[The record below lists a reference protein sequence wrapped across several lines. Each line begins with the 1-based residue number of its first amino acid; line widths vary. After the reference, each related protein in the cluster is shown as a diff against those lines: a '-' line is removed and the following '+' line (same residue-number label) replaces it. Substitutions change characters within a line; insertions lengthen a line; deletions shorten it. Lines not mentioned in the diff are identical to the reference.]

1 MALDDPRATRPCDE
15 PAASHQDV
23 DAAKLVG
30 DERLPCG
37 RRVSHV
43 WQQARAPIDQNDPHT
58 TDCVFCRQTV
68 EGLTALDDTTR
79 TLRAEHL
86 SAHTVARRVMRAV
99 RAEVRLGRLLPL
111 DDPAQELRIAETTV
125 AKVLRGA
132 ADRVP
137 GVRAASCRLSPDDGS
152 NKVTITM
159 TLSMTL
165 SMTLDLPLPGRATA
179 VRRAVAY
186 AAAQKLGLAISGI
199 DLRIVS
205 VLEPLTPTASA
216 EHAEQKRSGR

>member
-1 MALDDPRATRPCDE
+1 MALDDPRATRRRDE
-15 PAASHQDV
+15 PASPRQDS

-30 DERLPCG
+30 NERLPCG
-37 RRVSHV
+37 RLVSHV
-43 WQQARAPIDQNDPHT
+43 WQQVRGPSDQNDPHT
-58 TDCVFCRQTV
+58 ADCVFCRQAI
-68 EGLTALDDTTR
+68 EGLTALDNTTA
-79 TLRAEHL
+79 TLRAEHPGAD
-86 SAHTVARRVMRAV
+86 SVARRVMRAV

-111 DDPAQELRIAETTV
+111 DDPARELRIAETAA

-152 NKVTITM
+152 RKVTVTM
-159 TLSMTL
+159 TLA
-165 SMTLDLPLPGRATA
+165 MTLDQPLVGRAAA

-186 AAAQKLGLAISGI
+186 SAEQGLGIAVNGI

-205 VLEPLTPTASA
+205 VLEPLTRTASA
-216 EHAEQKRSGR
+216 EPSERKRSGL

>member
-15 PAASHQDV
+15 PAASYQDV
-23 DAAKLVG
+23 DAAELVG

-37 RRVSHV
+37 RLVGQV
-43 WQQARAPIDQNDPHT
+43 WQQARDPHDQDDAHT
-58 TDCVFCRQTV
+58 ADCAFCRQAV
-68 EGLTALDDTTR
+68 EGLAALDNTTR

-86 SAHTVARRVMRAV
+86 GAHAVARRVMRAV

-111 DDPAQELRIAETTV
+111 DDPAQGLWIAETAV

-137 GVRAASCRLSPDDGS
+137 GVRAASCRLGPVGDGAH
-152 NKVTITM
+152 VIVTM
-159 TLSMTL
+159 TLA
-165 SMTLDLPLPGRATA
+165 MTLDQPLPARAIA

-186 AAAQKLGLAISGI
+186 AGVQELGLAISDI
-199 DLRIVS
+199 DLRVVS
-205 VLEPLTPTASA
+205 VWEPLGSPPAPA
-216 EHAEQKRSGR
+216 ELVGQGRSGP

>member
-23 DAAKLVG
+23 DAAELVG

-37 RRVSHV
+37 RLVGDVWRRARVLM
-43 WQQARAPIDQNDPHT
+43 DQNDPHT
-58 TDCVFCRQTV
+58 AECVFCRQAV
-68 EGLTALDDTTR
+68 GGLAALDHTTR

-111 DDPAQELRIAETTV
+111 DDPARELWIAETAV

-137 GVRAASCRLSPDDGS
+137 GVRAASCRLGPGGGGTE
-152 NKVTITM
+152 VTVTM
-159 TLSMTL
+159 TLA
-165 SMTLDLPLPGRATA
+165 MTLDRPLPARASA

-186 AAAQKLGLAISGI
+186 AGVRELGLAISGI
-199 DLRIVS
+199 DLRVVS
-205 VLEPLTPTASA
+205 VWEPRTSSPAPA
-216 EHAEQKRSGR
+216 ELATRSGP